1 VEAEEMRF
9 VEPYFYE
16 RLGHILIAPTR
27 GLGAIVERKR
37 GGLRDATYLFLV
49 STLAFRLP
57 DLIRAVLSFQRI
69 SLAGGLTQLM
79 GVLGSELRTAG
90 FVVLIA
96 ALAITVLAGRE
107 RRDPSLGLEL
117 GAACYVP
124 YVCVWSPVRLFD
136 MEALWGYVPGIVSQ
150 IVRVVAWGWVVVLV
164 VLSLRLLRKSGDPSP
179 HIVPTRSRVVGLS
192 VLAILALSFTLGT
205 VWSARH
211 YELLRPLGRSDKA
224 PDFALARVDGQP
236 GNVKLAD
243 LRGHVVLLDFWA
255 TWCPP
260 CLALL
265 PVLHDLYREWQPRGA
280 EFIGIDSDGPMISR
294 ADLQEFLA
302 HRPFP
307 YPVVIDDKEVGGL
320 YGVYSIPHIVVIG
333 RDGKIAR
340 VLVGGVSRAHIAAA
354 LNAADGSST
363 Q

>member
-1 VEAEEMRF
+1 
-9 VEPYFYE
+9 
-16 RLGHILIAPTR
+16 L
-27 GLGAIVERKR
+27 
-37 GGLRDATYLFLV
+37 
-49 STLAFRLP
+49 
-57 DLIRAVLSFQRI
+57 
-69 SLAGGLTQLM
+69 
-79 GVLGSELRTAG
+79 
-90 FVVLIA
+90 
-96 ALAITVLAGRE
+96 
-107 RRDPSLGLEL
+107 
-117 GAACYVP
+117 
-124 YVCVWSPVRLFD
+124 
-136 MEALWGYVPGIVSQ
+136 GYVPGIVSQ
-150 IVRVVAWGWVVVLV
+150 IVRVVAWGWVVVLA

-179 HIVPTRSRVVGLS
+179 RIVSTRSRAVGLS
-192 VLAILALSFTLGT
+192 VLAILALAFTLGT

-236 GNVKLAD
+236 GNVKLAN

-354 LNAADGSST
+354 LNAADGSSP